1 MKNEKAQLHRWFI
14 LVDMIVIFL
23 SYFLAWDLIIKE
35 RADYGVGVLP
45 TWMYFSAL
53 IVIIPYG
60 IICNAFFGLYRP
72 MRTERL
78 LRDLRRIIESNLI
91 LFLTLN
97 TLLFLGNKNPFL
109 FNYSRLLLV
118 VFICINI
125 VFELSCRNLI
135 KLFLQSIRK
144 RNFNLKHILLVGYS
158 DAAFKF
164 IDRVNRNPGW
174 GYVIH
179 GIIDDTYKKG
189 NNYRGVEIIE
199 KLDNLQKVIDNNS
212 FDEIA
217 ITLSL
222 SEYDKLRK
230 VVDVCEK
237 SGVHTKFIPDYGTV
251 IPTIPV
257 TDDFDGLPV
266 INIRAVPLQ
275 GLFNRFIKRTIDII
289 GSIVGI
295 IIFSPAML
303 IIAILIKFTS
313 KGPIIFRQQ
322 RVGMHNKIFT
332 MYKFRSMIEQPD
344 EEEKD
349 KWTTENDTRV
359 TKIGRIIRRIS
370 FDELPQFFN
379 VLKGEMSLVGPR
391 PERQQFVERFKEMIP
406 RYMIKHQVRPG
417 ITGWAQI
424 NGLRGDTAIDRRIQ
438 YDLWYIENWTLGL
451 DIKILILTIFKGFI
465 NENAY

>member
-1 MKNEKAQLHRWFI
+1 MKNEKTQLNRWYI
-14 LVDMIVIFL
+14 LVDMIVITL
-23 SYFLAWDLIIKE
+23 SYLLSWYLVIQE
-35 RADYGVGVLP
+35 RAVDGVGVLP

-53 IVIIPYG
+53 IIIVPYG
-60 IICNAFFGLYRP
+60 IICNAFFLLYRP

-91 LFLTLN
+91 IFLTLN
-97 TLLFLGNKNPFL
+97 TLLFLGNKNPYL

-118 VFICINI
+118 VFMFINI
-125 VFELSCRNLI
+125 TFELICRNFI
-135 KLFLQSIRK
+135 KLFLQTIRK
-144 RNFNLKHILLVGYS
+144 KNFNLKHILLVGYS

-179 GIIDDTYKKG
+179 GIVDDIHKKG
-189 NNYRGVEIIE
+189 TNYRGIEIIE
-199 KLDNLQKVIDNNS
+199 TLNNLQQVIDNNT

-222 SEYDKLRK
+222 SEYNKLRN
-230 VVDVCEK
+230 VVAICEK

-251 IPTIPV
+251 IPTLPV

-275 GLFNRFIKRTIDII
+275 GLFNRFIKRTMDIF
-289 GSIVGI
+289 GSIFLI
-295 IIFSPAML
+295 ILFSPIMI
-303 IIAILIKFTS
+303 IIAIIIKFTS
-313 KGPIIFRQQ
+313 KGPIIFKQQ
-322 RVGMHNKIFT
+322 RVGRHNKIFT
-332 MYKFRSMIEQPD
+332 MYKFRSMVEQPD

-349 KWTTENDTRV
+349 KWTTENDIRV
-359 TKIGRIIRRIS
+359 TKVGKIIRRIS

-391 PERQQFVERFKEMIP
+391 PERQQFVERFKETIP

-438 YDLWYIENWTLGL
+438 YDLWYIENWSVGL
-451 DIKILILTIFKGFI
+451 DIKILILTLFKGFI